1 VRELDG
7 LELEVAGTR
16 VRETFVEVEQPFGR
30 IFGVIAAPAAPGA
43 SPELGLVLVN
53 SGSIRR
59 TGPNRMWVEVAR
71 RWAAR
76 GVPTLR
82 LDVEGIGDADGEWTK
97 YADTADLYRG
107 DLEDQVMA
115 AVDDLAARGVAR
127 RFAVVGL
134 CSGAYWAFHALRR
147 HDRISAGLLLNLFV
161 FFWNADRAEMK
172 DVPRAGRLVSP
183 RFWLRVIRGQAN
195 AARIRAFLR
204 WAIRSPT
211 KAWGRM
217 ARRRADVGR
226 IDAALTGLREQEK
239 RAVLLL
245 SPEEP
250 LWGHLE
256 ADGLLER
263 MDEWPN
269 VELRTI
275 EPVDH
280 TFRALWMQQEVQQ
293 ALDRAIAEELGRGP
307 TSRLG
312 DAIPSTPPDMAAS
325 ADRRT

>member
-1 VRELDG
+1 
-7 LELEVAGTR
+7 
-16 VRETFVEVEQPFGR
+16 
-30 IFGVIAAPAAPGA
+30 
-43 SPELGLVLVN
+43 
-53 SGSIRR
+53 
-59 TGPNRMWVEVAR
+59 
-71 RWAAR
+71 
-76 GVPTLR
+76 
-82 LDVEGIGDADGEWTK
+82 
-97 YADTADLYRG
+97 
-107 DLEDQVMA
+107 
-115 AVDDLAARGVAR
+115 
-127 RFAVVGL
+127 
-134 CSGAYWAFHALRR
+134 
-147 HDRISAGLLLNLFV
+147 
-161 FFWNADRAEMK
+161 
-172 DVPRAGRLVSP
+172 
-183 RFWLRVIRGQAN
+183 
-195 AARIRAFLR
+195 
-204 WAIRSPT
+204 
-211 KAWGRM
+211 M

-226 IDAALTGLREQEK
+226 IDAALTGLREEEK